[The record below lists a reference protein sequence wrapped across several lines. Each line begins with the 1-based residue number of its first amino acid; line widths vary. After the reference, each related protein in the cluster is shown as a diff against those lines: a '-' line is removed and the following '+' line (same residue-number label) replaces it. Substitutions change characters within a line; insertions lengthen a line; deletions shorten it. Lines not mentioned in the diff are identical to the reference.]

1 MSYARG
7 RTWWPD
13 RGLLVLATG
22 IPIIF
27 LGICFFYPVLAL
39 AWLGV
44 GQAGESGYFS
54 TFWRVLSDAFTWRAI
69 RDTLVL
75 ALGGTFFSTLV
86 GLPLAWVL
94 YCLNF
99 RFRTVLR
106 AVVTIPFVLPT
117 IGVAAA
123 FKALLSEDGWL
134 AALGLDGTLGAV
146 ILAMVFYNVS
156 LVVRTVGPVWA
167 RIDHRAQQAARTLGA
182 TPTRAFLT
190 VTLPQLLGAIAS
202 AASLVFLY
210 CSSSYSLVMI
220 LGGIGVVT
228 LESQIYQTTSVDLD
242 LAAAAVLALLQVV
255 IVAVALVGSQHFQNK
270 ARGGVKLGAVE
281 SARPARGRQRLAIW
295 GATAV
300 IAILIVLPMAQVVA
314 RSFLRRG
321 QWTLQ
326 NYIDLTRGDASI
338 LVEQPVINSLGVS
351 LRAAFIGAVVSTL
364 LGALVATV
372 TSRHYRNPR
381 LFRAAEIFDSLNM
394 LPLGVSSVVIGLG
407 FLITLAAPPWNLAD
421 SPFLLPI
428 AQALGASPLVI
439 RLMRPMLQ
447 TVNAKQR
454 EAAATLG
461 ARPFRVFLTIDGPY
475 IWGALV
481 VAFGFAFAV
490 CFGEFGAASFLV
502 LPESLTLPVMI
513 YKLSGSAGPA
523 ENGMAMAAAV
533 ILCLTCSAVMSAVEA
548 LRKRKVGEY

>member
-1 MSYARG
+1 MSPTFA
-7 RTWWPD
+7 RTWPLG
-13 RGLLVLATG
+13 RVFLVLAAG
-22 IPIIF
+22 IPLVF

-44 GQAGESGYFS
+44 GQAGETGYFS
-54 TFWRVLSDAFTWRAI
+54 TLGRVLSDSLTWRAI
-69 RDTLVL
+69 RDTLIL

-94 YCLNF
+94 YCLDF

-106 AVVTIPFVLPT
+106 TLVTIPFVLPT

-123 FKALLSEDGWL
+123 FKALFSEDGWL
-134 AALGLDGTLGAV
+134 AVLRLDGTLGAV

-167 RIDHRAQQAARTLGA
+167 RIDQRAYQAARTLGA
-182 TPTRAFLT
+182 TRTRAFFT
-190 VTLPQLLGAIAS
+190 VTMQQLLGAIAS

-210 CSSSYSLVMI
+210 CSSSYSLVMV
-220 LGGIGVVT
+220 LGGIGVAT

-255 IVAVALVGSQHFQNK
+255 IVAVALVGSQYFQSK
-270 ARGGVKLGAVE
+270 ARVGVKLATVE
-281 SARPARGRQRLAIW
+281 NSKPARGRQRLAIW

-300 IAILIVLPMAQVVA
+300 IALLIVAPMAQVVT
-314 RSFLRRG
+314 RSFRRRG

-326 NYIDLTRGDASI
+326 NYLDLTRPDASI

-351 LRAAFIGAVVSTL
+351 LRAAFIGAIVSTL
-364 LGALVATV
+364 LGALVAAV
-372 TSRHYRNPR
+372 TSRHYRNPH
-381 LFRAAEIFDSLNM
+381 LSRAAEIFDSLNM

-447 TVNAKQR
+447 TVNPKQR
-454 EAAATLG
+454 QAAATLG
-461 ARPFRVFLTIDGPY
+461 ATPSRIFLTIDGPY

-481 VAFGFAFAV
+481 AAFGFAFAV

-502 LPESLTLPVMI
+502 MPESLTLPVMI

-533 ILCLTCSAVMSAVEA
+533 ILCLTCSLVMSAVEA
-548 LRKRKVGEY
+548 LRRRKVGEY

>member
-1 MSYARG
+1 MSPTFA
-7 RTWWPD
+7 RTWPLG
-13 RGLLVLATG
+13 RVFLVLAAG
-22 IPIIF
+22 IPLVF

-44 GQAGESGYFS
+44 GQAGETGYFS
-54 TFWRVLSDAFTWRAI
+54 TLGRVLSDSLTWRAI
-69 RDTLVL
+69 RDTLIL

-94 YCLNF
+94 YCLDF

-106 AVVTIPFVLPT
+106 TLVTIPFVLPT

-123 FKALLSEDGWL
+123 FKALFSEDGWL
-134 AALGLDGTLGAV
+134 AVLRLDGTLGAV

-167 RIDHRAQQAARTLGA
+167 RIDQRAYQAARTLGA
-182 TPTRAFLT
+182 TRTRAFFT
-190 VTLPQLLGAIAS
+190 VTMQQLLGAIAS

-210 CSSSYSLVMI
+210 CSSSYSLVMV
-220 LGGIGVVT
+220 LGGIGVAT

-255 IVAVALVGSQHFQNK
+255 IVAVALVGSQYFQSK
-270 ARGGVKLGAVE
+270 ARVGVKLATVE
-281 SARPARGRQRLAIW
+281 KSKPARGRQRLAIW

-300 IAILIVLPMAQVVA
+300 IALLIVAPMAQVVT
-314 RSFLRRG
+314 RSFRRRG

-326 NYIDLTRGDASI
+326 NYLDLTRPDASI
-338 LVEQPVINSLGVS
+338 LIEQPVINSLGIS
-351 LRAAFIGAVVSTL
+351 LRAAFIGAIVSTL
-364 LGALVATV
+364 LGALVAAV
-372 TSRHYRNPR
+372 TSRHYRNPH
-381 LFRAAEIFDSLNM
+381 LSRAAEIFDSLNM

-447 TVNAKQR
+447 TVNPKQR

-461 ARPFRVFLTIDGPY
+461 ATPSRIFLTIDGPY

-502 LPESLTLPVMI
+502 MPESLTLPVMI

-533 ILCLTCSAVMSAVEA
+533 ILCLTCSLVMSAVEA
-548 LRKRKVGEY
+548 LRRRKVGEY

>member
-1 MSYARG
+1 MRLSG
-7 RTWWPD
+7 RSHLLPG
-13 RGLLVLATG
+13 RVLLVLAVG
-22 IPIIF
+22 IPALF

-44 GQAGESGYFS
+44 GQAGETGYFS
-54 TFWRVLSDAFTWRAI
+54 TFWRVLSDPFTWRAI
-69 RDTLVL
+69 RDTLIL

-99 RFRTVLR
+99 RFRTTLR
-106 AVVTIPFVLPT
+106 AAITIPFVLPT

-123 FKALLSEDGWL
+123 FKALLAEDGWL
-134 AALGLDGTLGAV
+134 AGLELDGTFGAV

-156 LVVRTVGPVWA
+156 LIVRTVGPVWA
-167 RIDHRAQQAARTLGA
+167 RIDHRAYQAARTLGA
-182 TPTRAFLT
+182 APTRAFFT

-255 IVAVALVGSQHFQNK
+255 IVAAALAGSQHFQNK
-270 ARGGVKLGAVE
+270 ARGGVKLKAVE
-281 SARPARGRQRLAIW
+281 SSRPARGKQRFAVW
-295 GATAV
+295 GAAAV
-300 IAILIVLPMAQVVA
+300 IVILIALPMAQVVA
-314 RSFLRRG
+314 RSFRRRG
-321 QWTLQ
+321 QWTVQ
-326 NYIDLTRGDASI
+326 NYLDLTRPDASI
-338 LVEQPVINSLGVS
+338 LIEQPVINSLGVS
-351 LRAAFIGAVVSTL
+351 LRAALIGAVVSTL
-364 LGALVATV
+364 LGALVAAV
-372 TSRHYRNPR
+372 TSRQYRNLR
-381 LFRAAEIFDSLNM
+381 LRRAAEIFDSINM

-421 SPFLLPI
+421 SPFLLPL

-447 TVNAKQR
+447 TINPKQR

-461 ARPFRVFLTIDGPY
+461 ARPSRIFLTIDGPY

-502 LPESLTLPVMI
+502 MPESLTLPVMI

-533 ILCLTCSAVMSAVEA
+533 ILCLTCSLVMSAVEA
-548 LRKRKVGEY
+548 LRKRKVGEH